1 MVKMV
6 TGNVFEHVLNLDLEI
21 SSTLRALEEGIEFL
35 TESNNEN
42 PDPSSVK
49 LIELYEK
56 ATQSLKELHHAATDY
71 IM

>member
-1 MVKMV
+1 MV

-56 ATQSLKELHHAATDY
+56 AIQCLEELHHVATDY
-71 IM
+71 ITK